1 MIGNY
6 VMNIEGGAPFNL
18 DKFPLLI
25 GLGESFMEEKV
36 CVTPEDVP
44 KGVDF
49 VILSVRH
56 KGIRI
61 EQT

>member
-1 MIGNY
+1 MIGDY
-6 VMNIEGGAPFNL
+6 VMNIEGYVPFNL

-36 CVTPEDVP
+36 CETPEDVP
-44 KGVDF
+44 RGVDF
-49 VILSVRH
+49 VV
-56 KGIRI
+56 KGVRI

>member
-6 VMNIEGGAPFNL
+6 FMNIEGDAPFNP

-25 GLGESFMEEKV
+25 GLGESFMEERV
-36 CVTPEDVP
+36 CETPEDVP
-44 KGVDF
+44 LGVDF
-49 VILSVRH
+49 VV
-56 KGIRI
+56 KGVRI

>member
-6 VMNIEGGAPFNL
+6 VMNIEGGAPFNP

-25 GLGESFMEEKV
+25 GLGEDFMEEKV
-36 CVTPEDVP
+36 CMTSEDVP

-49 VILSVRH
+49 VVLSIRH
-56 KGIRI
+56 RGIRV

>member
-6 VMNIEGGAPFNL
+6 VMNIEGDAPFNP

-25 GLGESFMEEKV
+25 GLGEDFMEEKV

-49 VILSVRH
+49 VILSVRS

>member
-6 VMNIEGGAPFNL
+6 VMNIEGGVPFNL

-25 GLGESFMEEKV
+25 GLGEDFMEEKV
-36 CVTPEDVP
+36 CETPEDVP
-44 KGVDF
+44 RGVDF
-49 VILSVRH
+49 VVLSV
-56 KGIRI
+56 KQKEVRI

>member
-6 VMNIEGGAPFNL
+6 VMNIEGCAPFNL
-18 DKFPLLI
+18 HKFPILI
-25 GLGESFMEEKV
+25 GLGNNFMEEKV
-36 CVTPEDVP
+36 CETPEDVP
-44 KGVDF
+44 RGVDF